1 MLSIFLLTKQVLLK
15 TIVIVVGK
23 LIRNRVLRGGGG
35 LCGAPKG
42 GDGSKTKLCET
53 GMKTTS
59 FGPVPPY
66 CHPYLQ

>member
-35 LCGAPKG
+35 DFVGPQRA
-42 GDGSKTKLCET
+42 
-53 GMKTTS
+53 GM
-59 FGPVPPY
+59 GVRQNY
-66 CHPYLQ
+66 ARRE